1 MFTKTQ
7 FSSIVFT
14 IVSVLKPIEVDGV
27 HVSSRSEIVGKA
39 EDRAGNL
46 SKKPFAMS
54 GTETRELRAI
64 MNTGYPCPPQ

>member
-1 MFTKTQ
+1 MYLEK
-7 FSSIVFT
+7 V
-14 IVSVLKPIEVDGV
+14 VSLNRLKWMVSLFL
-27 HVSSRSEIVGKA
+27 VSSRSEIVGKA

-64 MNTGYPCPPQ
+64 MNTGYQCPPQ